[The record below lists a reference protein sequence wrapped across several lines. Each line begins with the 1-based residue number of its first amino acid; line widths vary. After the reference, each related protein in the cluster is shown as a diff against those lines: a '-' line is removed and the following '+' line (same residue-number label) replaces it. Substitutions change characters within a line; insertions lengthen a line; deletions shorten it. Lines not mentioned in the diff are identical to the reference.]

1 MAGVESTFGAWI
13 TGAVL
18 LCFPLLS
25 NAQSNGDFASPEPL
39 IADEESA
46 NPPELEL
53 APQAEPEGLSG
64 DSSVVREGELQ
75 LRPPS
80 GFVLD
85 AETLRNY
92 AESDDGLSG
101 PAPWRLS
108 EDELRQDGWQ
118 FEEGS
123 FRRGKPLAGLA
134 AIAFGIPIHGV
145 GHLLVSDTDSMFKLL
160 MSEIA
165 ALGVAGIGTLFRD
178 ASPKYSGL
186 WSAGQTLQVTGL
198 SMLAGGWIA
207 DIVGSFKGTTVPLPR
222 NSLDLRG
229 LSAEVHYTALFS
241 DTVDV
246 GSVAVAGLQWSSD
259 GLQARGR
266 FSYGPANDYW
276 RGEVSAEF
284 RIPFLSGG
292 NTYVAL
298 WSEFGEELFRGA
310 GWGRDFL
317 LAGGGVSLDIGELL
331 EHTRGLVWQLR
342 VGAGAQVFFY
352 ESQGDRR
359 FLRRNVRM
367 FAPVDTLIAMNLNRG
382 LNVAVG
388 YRHRPDEVVG
398 TLTRHGGVFYQR
410 FTVLPIDRL
419 GIHLQLEQGD
429 WLRLWIGVRYY
440 LTNPEL

>member
-1 MAGVESTFGAWI
+1 MSGVESTIGAWI
-13 TGAVL
+13 AGAL
-18 LCFPLLS
+18 LLFSPLLS
-25 NAQSNGDFASPEPL
+25 NAQTMGESSESSSLSA
-39 IADEESA
+39 ADESAIPLGSESA
-46 NPPELEL
+46 PSVNAHESSLE
-53 APQAEPEGLSG
+53 
-64 DSSVVREGELQ
+64 REGALQ
-75 LRPPS
+75 LRAPS

-85 AETLRNY
+85 AETLRSY
-92 AESDDGLSG
+92 VDTDDGIAG

-118 FEEGS
+118 FAEGS

-165 ALGVAGIGTLFRD
+165 ALGVAGVGTLFRD
-178 ASPKYSGL
+178 ASTKYSGL
-186 WSAGQTLQVTGL
+186 WSAGQTLQVAGL

-229 LSAEVHYTALFS
+229 LSAEIHYTALFS

-276 RGEVSAEF
+276 RGEANAEF

-292 NTYVAL
+292 NTYVAVWTEL
-298 WSEFGEELFRGA
+298 GEELFRGA

-342 VGAGAQVFFY
+342 VGAGAQAFFY

-359 FLRRNVRM
+359 FLRRNVRV